1 MSSFDTTNV
10 LRYNSK
16 KSWLTMESIRFA
28 KQIFG
33 VSADVANKKENGQSF
48 TRLVNYR
55 PIRRQE

>member
-16 KSWLTMESIRFA
+16 KSWLTMGSIRFA

-33 VSADVANKKENGQSF
+33 VSADVAKENGQSF